1 MSEKEGCTQG
11 LVNYATIWH
20 FWHLWQEL
28 LLRWRVLCSTR
39 TCWPCWRACS
49 AVAWSLPLLPSA
61 GRATSTACLASEPLS
76 TVPPQL
82 QLILPKSG
90 SRRGWTAAGSA
101 SRRSWTHRTRR
112 WRRWSGWSDCRAS
125 TGQEAAQSSSF
136 YPADFSMRPSAG
148 HKKTNDNNNN
158 KNNNNNN
165 RKQQQQQ
172 QQYKQQPLLSSLW
185 NACDFVEF
193 LQEWNGGLATHFDLI
208 YRYLTYVFMS
218 IPS

>member
-11 LVNYATIWH
+11 LVNYAPIWH

-76 TVPPQL
+76 TVP

-112 WRRWSGWSDCRAS
+112 WRRWWGWSDCRAS

-136 YPADFSMRPSAG
+136 YPADSSMRLSAG
-148 HKKTNDNNNN
+148 KKNQNHWWT
-158 KNNNNNN
+158 
-165 RKQQQQQ
+165 
-172 QQYKQQPLLSSLW
+172 
-185 NACDFVEF
+185 
-193 LQEWNGGLATHFDLI
+193 I
-208 YRYLTYVFMS
+208 
-218 IPS
+218 